1 METKACW
8 EAAHPNLARESTHHT
23 LMYSDKVYR
32 FRCPFPPTLTNFFR
46 LVLSILAK
54 PTTVTSLRALRQ

>member
-32 FRCPFPPTLTNFFR
+32 FGSVMNFVY
-46 LVLSILAK
+46 LVWPMRVLD
-54 PTTVTSLRALRQ
+54 TVTH